1 MIHLNNCNCAEEEML
16 SPITKIYID
25 VEYIQDLLV
34 GALLLLW
41 KQTKS
46 ESDYTYFIQQLPS
59 YNNRLTFDTMH
70 YFPKWKNRIATNESL
85 DAFIRNEKN
94 IRQLLLNAPYTDV
107 ACYLKDHHKLYKEQ
121 NNRLG
126 EKHPKPITYNVNVYP
141 LPINEDV
148 IQFFQYRMKALI
160 EDNSIIIN
168 VLSKPIQS
176 LNTAF
181 FKNTYTAYMYR
192 FTDMTTQEY
201 SPCYLAYYH
210 HLVFKNTTV
219 ATPFRITLKES
230 LKDDLVYRYTER
242 QLEES
247 CSATLLT
254 MSVFSDFKFVNP
266 KIHIKTE

>member
-16 SPITKIYID
+16 SPVKKVYIE
-25 VEYIQDLLV
+25 VLYIQDLLI

-46 ESDYTYFIQQLPS
+46 ELDYTYFIKQLPS

-70 YFPKWKNRIATNESL
+70 YFPEWKNRIATNESL
-85 DAFIRNEKN
+85 DAFIKDTKN
-94 IRQLLLNAPYTDV
+94 TRQLLLNAPYTDV
-107 ACYLKDHHKLYKEQ
+107 ACYLKDHHNLYKEQ
-121 NNRLG
+121 NNRLDKKR
-126 EKHPKPITYNVNVYP
+126 EQCITYNVNVYP
-141 LPINEDV
+141 LALTEDV
-148 IQFFQYRMKALI
+148 VQFFEYRMKMLV
-160 EDNSIIIN
+160 DDPSIVVN
-168 VLSKPIQS
+168 VLSKPIQ
-176 LNTAF
+176 LLDTAF
-181 FKNTYTAYMYR
+181 FKDTHTAYMYH

-210 HLVFKNTTV
+210 HLAFKNTTV

-230 LKDDLVYRYTER
+230 LKDDLVYQYTER

-254 MSVFSDFKFVNP
+254 MSVFSEFKFLNP
-266 KIHIKTE
+266 KIHVKTE